1 MRPARSYWVRLL
13 LASTAVLLLAA
24 CATFERAAP
33 FAAQGG
39 AAWPGPP
46 DPPRLQYVTQFSGTA
61 DLGIRPSAWSR
72 IVSFVSGP
80 GDRAMQRPMA
90 VAATPAGDTVFVAD
104 PGAGVVHRYD
114 LVRGRYDRLTPGR
127 GTALA
132 SPVGLAVTAD
142 GRVFVADSA
151 LNAVLSAGPEDD
163 ALQPLA
169 LTPEPEQP
177 TGLALGPSGD
187 LFVASTG
194 SHTIRRYSA
203 AGTLLREYG
212 GRGSAP
218 GQLNFPTYLWLES
231 PSELL
236 VTDTLNFRIQR
247 FDADNGVLGAF
258 GQAGDASGS
267 LARPKGVAVDRHGN
281 IYVMDGVLNALQVF
295 DREGRL
301 LLAFGEQG
309 QGPGQFWL
317 PSGIFVTPD
326 DLVFVADSYNRR
338 VQVFRYLGDTP

>member
-1 MRPARSYWVRLL
+1 MRPALLYVVRLL
-13 LASTAVLLLAA
+13 FASPGVLLLAA
-24 CATFERAAP
+24 CATTERAAP
-33 FAAQGG
+33 FAADGG
-39 AAWPGPP
+39 AAWPEPP
-46 DPPRLQYVTQFSGTA
+46 DPPRVQYVTHFSGPA

-72 IVSFVSGP
+72 LVGFAAGP
-80 GDRAMQRPMA
+80 SDREMQRPMA
-90 VAATPAGDTVFVAD
+90 VAATPAGNMVFVAD

-114 LVRGRYDRLTPGR
+114 LMRGRYDRLAPGR

-132 SPVGLAVTAD
+132 SPVGLAVSAD
-142 GRVFVADSA
+142 GRVYVADSA
-151 LNAVLSAGPEDD
+151 LNEVFSAGAEDD
-163 ALQPLA
+163 ALQPLV
-169 LTPEPEQP
+169 LTPAPQQP

-194 SHTIRRYSA
+194 SHTILRYSA
-203 AGTLLREYG
+203 AGTRVREYG
-212 GRGSAP
+212 GRGTAP
-218 GQLNFPTYLWLES
+218 GQLNFPTYLWLAP

-247 FDADNGVLGAF
+247 FDADDGALGAF

-267 LARPKGVAVDRHGN
+267 LARPKGVAMDRHGN
-281 IYVMDGVLNALQVF
+281 IYVMDGVLNALQLF
-295 DREGRL
+295 DRDGRL

-317 PSGIFVTPD
+317 PSGIFVTPG

>member
-1 MRPARSYWVRLL
+1 MRPTLPHVVRPLF
-13 LASTAVLLLAA
+13 ASTAVLLLAA
-24 CATFERAAP
+24 CATTERTSP
-33 FAAQGG
+33 FTSGG
-39 AAWPGPP
+39 GQAWPAPP
-46 DPPRLQYVTQFSGTA
+46 EQPRIQSVTQFSGPA

-72 IVSFVSGP
+72 LVGFAAGP
-80 GDRAMQRPMA
+80 SERAMQRPMA
-90 VAATPAGDTVFVAD
+90 VAATPAGNTVFVAD

-127 GTALA
+127 GNALA

-203 AGTLLREYG
+203 AGTLVREYG
-212 GRGSAP
+212 GRGNAP
-218 GQLNFPTYLWLES
+218 GQLNFPTYLWLAP

-247 FDADNGVLGAF
+247 FDADDGVLGAF
-258 GQAGDASGS
+258 GQAGDATGS

-281 IYVMDGVLNALQVF
+281 IYVMDGVLNALQIF

-301 LLAFGEQG
+301 LLAIGEQG

-317 PSGIFVTPD
+317 PSGVFVTAD
-326 DLVFVADSYNRR
+326 DLIFVADSYNRR
-338 VQVFRYLGDTP
+338 VQVFRYLGDAP